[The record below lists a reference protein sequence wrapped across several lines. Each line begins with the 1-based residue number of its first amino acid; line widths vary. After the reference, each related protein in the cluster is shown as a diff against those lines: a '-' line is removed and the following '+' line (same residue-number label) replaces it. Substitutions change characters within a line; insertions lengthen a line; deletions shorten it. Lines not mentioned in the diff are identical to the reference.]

1 MSTATVV
8 RPEKDHIEIIL
19 SDWAGVIL
27 GGCRG
32 STTLNL
38 IDLKGNRA
46 NRTVVEKAI
55 SSSDLVLY
63 FGHGSKDKIGNPNAI
78 FDNVNI
84 YHCSGKI
91 LIAVACD
98 VAFELGQKAIKNGA
112 KSFLGFDDEL
122 VVYLG
127 KLSLFGSI
135 F

>member
-1 MSTATVV
+1 M
-8 RPEKDHIEIIL
+8 
-19 SDWAGVIL
+19 IL

-38 IDLKGNRA
+38 IDLKGSRVNRA
-46 NRTVVEKAI
+46 VVEKTI
-55 SSSDLVLY
+55 SSSYLVLY
-63 FGHGSKDKIGNPNAI
+63 FGHGSRNKIGNPNVI

-91 LIAVACD
+91 LIAIACD
-98 VAFELGQKAIKNGA
+98 VAVELGQEAINNGA

-127 KLSLFGSI
+127 KPPNSL
-135 F
+135 